1 MGIFPFFTNIIYK
14 RRIPMKYFRITLSLL
29 LVTILMAG
37 MFTGCK
43 NDPESTDT
51 TALPDNTEPQI
62 SRDPVGSF
70 VINGGA
76 ILELFYN
83 AEGLIVDVA
92 SKNSAGTT
100 ILDTD
105 PQIFGVGCNEAV
117 LELLPHLNALDH
129 LKNNNYAVLLKST
142 PGSKEPSETFLTDI
156 EKALQQAATAQ
167 ELTLKIF
174 ALNAKDLNADG
185 EMTASQAKDFLLTV
199 LSLTGDDFDSLDATN
214 QTVQGSYA
222 FQIVV
227 KDLTEG
233 YLVNALTGDIMEGSV
248 DDSFFDNADIDHES
262 ELPEETQGDETEPTG
277 ESQGFDI
284 EIDLTV

>member
-1 MGIFPFFTNIIYK
+1 
-14 RRIPMKYFRITLSLL
+14 MKYFRITLSLL